1 MVPSWLFPTSQ
12 QFRQMVCSDQNCD
25 RLIKMEMRVQNHS
38 PDILIQIVGLGAT
51 GFLIWSVFGISVSIF
66 LMVLKFY
73 HLLKRKCMTKWNIYH
88 NLMQLM
94 FQQVVTVAVS
104 LTMEPN

>member
-51 GFLIWSVFGISVSIF
+51 GFLI
-66 LMVLKFY
+66 
-73 HLLKRKCMTKWNIYH
+73 
-88 NLMQLM
+88 
-94 FQQVVTVAVS
+94 
-104 LTMEPN
+104 